1 MLMVRKT
8 LLLLVLV
15 ATVAAVCGVTL
26 VARGQEGEKPGAKKP
41 SAVRALTPEQRR
53 EMRLARQ
60 PVKRRFDNVRFATAS
75 AVSGRGEALKAPP
88 STTVIEYD
96 ANGPVLRS
104 GNTSGVVVG
113 NQFNVG
119 GGGLPITGPWT
130 ITGFIVQN
138 AGPNFLSAATIAF
151 FGGPGAGTTAPLL
164 GVFGADL
171 TGGLQAFGL
180 PTFLTGTG
188 SFLGGVVNS
197 TWFGCTV
204 TSAPPATTTCDGV
217 ALDTAQN
224 ATNPLGFH
232 AMSIAAS
239 SPTAGGFNTLGNL
252 NAIFKVTGASL
263 PIELMSF
270 SVASDD

>member
-1 MLMVRKT
+1 MPMVRKS
-8 LLLLVLV
+8 LWLSALV
-15 ATVAAVCGVTL
+15 ATVATVCGVTL

-41 SAVRALTPEQRR
+41 IDVRALTPEQRR

-104 GNTSGVVVG
+104 GNTAGVVVG

-119 GGGLPITGPWT
+119 GGGFPIAGPWT
-130 ITGFIVQN
+130 ITGFIAQN
-138 AGPNFLSAATIAF
+138 AGPNFGAAATIAF
-151 FGGPGAGTTAPLL
+151 FGGPGAGTTAPVI
-164 GVFGADL
+164 GVFGANL
-171 TGGLQAFGL
+171 TGGLQAFVL
-180 PTFLTGTG
+180 PTVVTGTG

-197 TWFGCTV
+197 TWIGCTV
-204 TSAPPATTTCDGV
+204 TSVPPATSCDGV

-232 AMSIAAS
+232 AMSIAAV
-239 SPTAGGFNTLGNL
+239 SPAGSGFNTLGSL